1 VTAGGTATAPP
12 PPRARSPR
20 ARTRTG
26 AGRPPRV
33 PAAESPR
40 EAGSA
45 FPPPPPGRPPPRPP
59 PDDATMGGST
69 RAIGGGAGA
78 QRRRRRR
85 RRPRRTAAGPCVGT
99 FVGVQPPPPNRQS
112 KRPRMTDRATE
123 TAHTFRQ
130 TPTVKVSGGQS
141 RVRTAPER
149 STPHT
154 APSCEKTP
162 THSPRSTPQAR
173 ALAHTARS
181 RAHTQPRT
189 SAALHARAR
198 HAQHAR
204 AQTRHGCRHARSS
217 RTDTR
222 AARTRAR
229 AQTDTRA
236 ERVPKEKPPMPV
248 KTNQEPT
255 TPPRG
260 PPALT
265 TQQTLQLSR
274 HLINLCVRSR
284 GGGTGPHQ
292 MSLERAARPLA
303 VSPLTAHPRT
313 TWNVNASDAVVT
325 STARTP
331 P

>member
-1 VTAGGTATAPP
+1 
-12 PPRARSPR
+12 
-20 ARTRTG
+20 
-26 AGRPPRV
+26 
-33 PAAESPR
+33 
-40 EAGSA
+40 
-45 FPPPPPGRPPPRPP
+45 
-59 PDDATMGGST
+59 
-69 RAIGGGAGA
+69 
-78 QRRRRRR
+78 
-85 RRPRRTAAGPCVGT
+85 
-99 FVGVQPPPPNRQS
+99 
-112 KRPRMTDRATE
+112 MTDRATE
-123 TAHTFRQ
+123 TAHTPHLSANTNCESKRG
-130 TPTVKVSGGQS
+130 TEP
-141 RVRTAPER
+141 RTAPER

-154 APSCEKTP
+154 ASSCAKN
-162 THSPRSTPQAR
+162 THTESAQHAPGTRAR
-173 ALAHTARS
+173 TNGTLARPHA
-181 RAHTQPRT
+181 APHRT

-198 HAQHAR
+198 HARHAR

-222 AARTRAR
+222 AARTRARKRAR

-260 PPALT
+260 GPALT

-274 HLINLCVRSR
+274 HLMNLCVRSR

-292 MSLERAARPLA
+292 MSLERAASPLA
-303 VSPLTAHPRT
+303 VSPLTAHPRF